1 MENVEF
7 CLDTLFEEFKK
18 ACVKKWV
25 VENLEELE
33 KCNSFFEAK
42 EYYQNK
48 LIDIKNDIVKYF
60 VLYINVWEN
69 SYENFLESKVY
80 TEVVTFLSQFGIELI
95 IGINNDGNF
104 EYNTGTDEENVKFL
118 ELLKTISTEL
128 SLVIF
133 YNTSLLKKLDEETES
148 DLKSHIKI

>member
-48 LIDIKNDIVKYF
+48 LIDIKNDIVKHF
-60 VLYINVWEN
+60 VIYINLWEN
-69 SYENFLESKVY
+69 KMFN

-95 IGINNDGNF
+95 MEMNDDGTC